1 MAWRPYRG
9 KFGLRHYSVTTSQV
23 FTQGAMCDVVDGLIT
38 VFTITRAP
46 HTGVIQKT
54 VVATDSD
61 YATAR
66 RIPLM
71 IPKSV
76 GASWEVS
83 VLSTDTA
90 VATDVGNFFDVG
102 GSPVGIDVTRA
113 TSADDAFVVEEF
125 KNANL
130 VAGVLNSYKGQQPGI
145 GTAT

>member
-9 KFGLRHYSVTTSQV
+9 KFGLRHYRKTTSQV
-23 FTQGAMCDVVDGLIT
+23 FTQGALCDVVSGLIT
-38 VFTITRAP
+38 VCTITRAP
-46 HTGVIQKT
+46 HTGVIQRT
-54 VVATDSD
+54 VAATDSD
-61 YATAR
+61 YTSATR
-66 RIPLM
+66 LPLM
-71 IPKSV
+71 IPKSQ

-90 VATDVGNFFDVG
+90 VNTDVGNFYDIA

-113 TSADDAFVVEEF
+113 SSDDDAFLVEEF

-130 VAGVLNSYKGQQPGI
+130 VAGVLNSYKGLQPGI